1 MERVFRF
8 WSATLPLIVAVVLLI
23 VPALSAGAQEA
34 RSVSVRETQLRESPG
49 FLGRVIATLAYGD
62 RGDFILEQNGW
73 TRARFGASEGWVHTS
88 ALTTKRIVLTASD
101 RDVQEAASSREVAL
115 AGRGFNRQ
123 VEEQYAA
130 ETGLDFHEIDRI
142 EAYKLDSEELLAF
155 LQAGGLSLSE
165 GGR

>member
-1 MERVFRF
+1 MERMFRF
-8 WSATLPLIVAVVLLI
+8 CINTLAVFVAVVLLGI
-23 VPALSAGAQEA
+23 PALRAGAQEA

-49 FLGRVIATLAYGD
+49 FLGRVITTLAYGD
-62 RGDFILEQNGW
+62 RGDSMQEQNGW
-73 TRARFGASEGWVHTS
+73 TQARFGDSEGWVHTS
-88 ALTTKRIVLTASD
+88 ALTTKRIVLDASD

-123 VEEQYAA
+123 VEAQYAA
-130 ETGLDFHEIDRI
+130 ETGLDFQEIDRI
-142 EAYKLDSEELLAF
+142 EGYALDPEELLAF